1 MEEQK
6 NNRIAERLGLLRK
19 DMLEHGVDYYL
30 AVSTDPHTSEY
41 VDDHFKVTE
50 FFSGCTSDNAALLV
64 DRESARLWTD
74 GRYFISA
81 AREMAGS
88 GIELMR
94 MGEEGVPTLP
104 AFLRGRLKKG
114 EVLGFNGRN
123 VRASDGKKYRSVCA
137 RIGAKDLNTYSP
149 EERIWKDRCPLSS
162 APVWILPDEISGRS
176 FPDKLADLKDEIE
189 KKGAKSLVI
198 SKLDDIMWLFNIRG
212 GDVECNPVALSYAL
226 IGTEEVH
233 LFLQRAEVT
242 EEFAAYAGEHG
253 ICLHE
258 YEGFFSFLEKNRFE
272 EPVLIDE
279 EESSDAVLSAVSK
292 KAEVVRAACPVKE
305 MKAVKN
311 DTEILNLR
319 RVYLEDSV
327 QMCRFLFRM
336 KQKIGREKVTEIGA
350 AEELDSLRAELPD
363 FLELSFPTISAYGP
377 NAAMAHYAASKE
389 CCAEVKGEGFLLV
402 DSGGQYMGGTTDVTR
417 TIVCGALTEEM
428 KRDFTLTAA
437 ANLRLMDARF
447 AKGTSGKDLD
457 ILAREPLYRYGLDFN
472 HGTGHGI
479 GYILNV
485 HEAPPSISK
494 ARGKASAPFKAGM
507 IVSDEPGVY
516 KEDRYGIRIES
527 VLLCVPDRVTEFG
540 TFLRFD
546 PLTLVPI
553 DLEAIDT
560 AYLDETDLAL
570 LNAYHRKVYEAVS
583 PFLEGE
589 ELEFLSSATR
599 PVRKQERGA

>member
-253 ICLHE
+253 ICLLGAFTKALHD
-258 YEGFFSFLEKNRFE
+258 FLH
-272 EPVLIDE
+272 
-279 EESSDAVLSAVSK
+279 
-292 KAEVVRAACPVKE
+292 
-305 MKAVKN
+305 
-311 DTEILNLR
+311 
-319 RVYLEDSV
+319 
-327 QMCRFLFRM
+327 
-336 KQKIGREKVTEIGA
+336 IGRCKRGNKIVHYPCYSFIQVITSY
-350 AEELDSLRAELPD
+350 L
-363 FLELSFPTISAYGP
+363 LEY
-377 NAAMAHYAASKE
+377 
-389 CCAEVKGEGFLLV
+389 
-402 DSGGQYMGGTTDVTR
+402 
-417 TIVCGALTEEM
+417 
-428 KRDFTLTAA
+428 
-437 ANLRLMDARF
+437 
-447 AKGTSGKDLD
+447 
-457 ILAREPLYRYGLDFN
+457 LA
-472 HGTGHGI
+472 
-479 GYILNV
+479 
-485 HEAPPSISK
+485 
-494 ARGKASAPFKAGM
+494 
-507 IVSDEPGVY
+507 
-516 KEDRYGIRIES
+516 
-527 VLLCVPDRVTEFG
+527 
-540 TFLRFD
+540 
-546 PLTLVPI
+546 
-553 DLEAIDT
+553 
-560 AYLDETDLAL
+560 
-570 LNAYHRKVYEAVS
+570 
-583 PFLEGE
+583 
-589 ELEFLSSATR
+589 
-599 PVRKQERGA
+599 QERIRLRDEVSSFCTGEIVRSVIV